1 MNSLHYA
8 NDRLSVGKRMICS
21 ACGSGKTDR
30 EARAAPWR
38 RQTCASARST
48 AYCSQGISQQ
58 LPRGAVMFCS
68 WWLHQ
73 NTEHAANSA

>member
-21 ACGSGKTDR
+21 ACGSGKIDR

-38 RQTCASARST
+38 RQTCASAGTNLR
-48 AYCSQGISQQ
+48 QGGTYLVLIS
-58 LPRGAVMFCS
+58 
-68 WWLHQ
+68 
-73 NTEHAANSA
+73 